1 MNAGMAAVA
10 AAIAAVVIVAVP
22 RPVASADHAFSALT
36 GSWTGGG
43 IVKTTNGGSE
53 RVRCRSVY
61 EPVAGAKLNLRLSCA
76 SDSYNFD
83 LSANVSYEGGPIGG
97 TWSEAS
103 RNVSGNIT
111 GRSNA
116 SGNQVQATVQGV
128 GFNANLSVSTR
139 GARQTILLAAPGTD
153 MSEATIT
160 MNRR

>member
-1 MNAGMAAVA
+1 MAAVA
-10 AAIAAVVIVAVP
+10 AAIAVVIVAVP
-22 RPVASADHAFSALT
+22 RAVASADHAFSALT
-36 GSWTGGG
+36 GSWTGSG

-61 EPVAGAKLNLRLSCA
+61 APVAGAKLNLRLSCA

-83 LSANVSYEGGPIGG
+83 LNANVSYEGGPIVG

-116 SGNQVQATVQGV
+116 SGNQIQATVQGV